1 VVAKTAQPDKP
12 SREEKKAVT
21 RARLVAAAA
30 TVFAR
35 LGFAGASL
43 EDIADEAGLT
53 KGAVYSNFE
62 SKDDLIKAVL
72 RDRLDEPARAIP
84 ALVSGEL
91 SIEDRAARAS
101 ELFVR
106 QMEQDREAALLDVE
120 FSMYL
125 ARNPEMV
132 PRFSEGA
139 RELRRTMASA
149 MEEWATRDGVPL
161 PLDSDTLVA
170 GVFALGNGIRLARL
184 SDPDSAPE
192 DLFGK
197 MLALIMSSAAAPDST
212 PRARARG
219 RAR

>member
-1 VVAKTAQPDKP
+1 VVAKTARPDKP
-12 SREEKKAVT
+12 SREEKKAAT

-91 SIEDRAARAS
+91 SIKDRAARAS

-139 RELRRTMASA
+139 RELRRTMARA
-149 MEEWATRDGVPL
+149 MEEWAARDGVPL
-161 PLDSDTLVA
+161 PLDSETLVA

-184 SDPDSAPE
+184 SDPDATPE

-197 MLALIMSSAAAPDST
+197 MLALIMSSSAAPDGT
-212 PRARARG
+212 PRARPRG

>member
-1 VVAKTAQPDKP
+1 M
-12 SREEKKAVT
+12 T

-43 EDIADEAGLT
+43 EDVADEAGLT

-72 RDRLDEPARAIP
+72 HDRLDEPARAIP
-84 ALVSGEL
+84 ALVSDEL
-91 SIEDRAARAS
+91 SIEDRAARAA

-106 QMEQDREAALLDVE
+106 QMEQDREAALLNLE

-132 PRFSEGA
+132 SRFSEGA
-139 RELRRTMASA
+139 RELRRTMARA
-149 MEEWATRDGVPL
+149 MEERASRDGVPL

-170 GVFALGNGIRLARL
+170 GVFALGQGIALARL

-192 DLFGK
+192 DLFGR
-197 MLALIMSSAAAPDST
+197 MLALVMSSSAAPDHT
-212 PRARARG
+212 PRARPDG
-219 RAR
+219 LDP

>member
-1 VVAKTAQPDKP
+1 VVAKTARPDKP
-12 SREEKKAVT
+12 SREEKKAIT

-43 EDIADEAGLT
+43 EDIAEEAGLT

-72 RDRLDEPARAIP
+72 HDRLDEPARAIP
-84 ALVSGEL
+84 ALVSDER
-91 SIEDRAARAS
+91 SIEERAARAAQ
-101 ELFVR
+101 LFLR

-139 RELRRTMASA
+139 RELRRTMARA
-149 MEEWATRDGVPL
+149 MEEWAARDGVPL
-161 PLDSDTLVA
+161 PLDSDTLVT

-192 DLFGK
+192 DLFGR
-197 MLALIMSSAAAPDST
+197 MLALILRSSAGSGDRPSSS
-212 PRARARG
+212 P
-219 RAR
+219 

>member
-1 VVAKTAQPDKP
+1 M
-12 SREEKKAVT
+12 T

-35 LGFAGASL
+35 QGFTGASL
-43 EDIADEAGLT
+43 EDVAEEAGLT

-62 SKDDLIKAVL
+62 SKDDLISAVL
-72 RDRLDEPARAIP
+72 HDRLDEPARAIP
-84 ALVSGEL
+84 SLVSDEG
-91 SIEDRAARAS
+91 SVEDKAAQAA

-125 ARNPEMV
+125 ARNPEVV

-139 RELRRTMASA
+139 RELRRTMARA
-149 MEEWATRDGVPL
+149 MEERAARDGVQL
-161 PLDSDTLVA
+161 PLDAETLVA
-170 GVFALGNGIRLARL
+170 GVFALGKGITLARL
-184 SDPDSAPE
+184 SNPEAAPE

-197 MLALIMSSAAAPDST
+197 MLALILSRSPAAAPTRRS
-212 PRARARG
+212 PGRG
-219 RAR
+219 RAV

>member
-1 VVAKTAQPDKP
+1 M
-12 SREEKKAVT
+12 T

-43 EDIADEAGLT
+43 EDVAEEAGLT

-72 RDRLDEPARAIP
+72 HDRLDEPARAIP
-84 ALVSGEL
+84 AQISDEL

-106 QMEQDREAALLDVE
+106 QMELDREAALLDLE
-120 FSMYL
+120 FSIYL

-139 RELRRTMASA
+139 RELRRTMASS
-149 MEEWATRDGVPL
+149 MEEWAARDGVQL

-184 SDPDSAPE
+184 SNPDSAPE
-192 DLFGK
+192 DLFGT
-197 MLALIMSSAAAPDST
+197 MLALILRSSAAPQTT
-212 PRARARG
+212 PRPRPGGPAR
-219 RAR
+219 

>member
-1 VVAKTAQPDKP
+1 MVAKTGRPEKP
-12 SREEKKAVT
+12 TREEKKAIT
-21 RARLVAAAA
+21 RSRLVAAAA

-35 LGFAGASL
+35 RGFAGASL
-43 EDIADEAGLT
+43 EEVADEAGLT

-62 SKDDLIKAVL
+62 SKDDLIRAVL
-72 RDRLDEPARAIP
+72 HDRLDEPARAIP
-84 ALVSGEL
+84 DLVSDEL
-91 SIEDRAARAS
+91 SIEDRAARAA

-120 FSMYL
+120 FSIYL

-139 RELRRTMASA
+139 RELRRTMARA
-149 MEEWATRDGVPL
+149 MEEWAARDGVPL
-161 PLDSDTLVA
+161 PLDSDILVA

-197 MLALIMSSAAAPDST
+197 MLALVLSGSAAPEMARPDR
-212 PRARARG
+212 PGG
-219 RAR
+219 RAG

>member
-1 VVAKTAQPDKP
+1 M
-12 SREEKKAVT
+12 T

-43 EDIADEAGLT
+43 EDIAEEAGLT

-72 RDRLDEPARAIP
+72 QDRLDEPARAIP
-84 ALVSGEL
+84 ALVSDEL
-91 SIEDRAARAS
+91 SMDERAARAA

-125 ARNPEMV
+125 ARNPDMV

-139 RELRRTMASA
+139 RELRRTMARS
-149 MEEWATRDGVPL
+149 MEEWAARDGVRL
-161 PLDSDTLVA
+161 PLDSETLVA

-184 SDPDSAPE
+184 SDPDSTPG
-192 DLFGK
+192 DLFGR
-197 MLALIMSSAAAPDST
+197 MLALILGGSAAPEGNS
-212 PRARARG
+212 RARSGG

>member
-1 VVAKTAQPDKP
+1 M
-12 SREEKKAVT
+12 T

-43 EDIADEAGLT
+43 EDVAEEAGLT

-72 RDRLDEPARAIP
+72 HDRLDEPARAIP
-84 ALVSGEL
+84 AQISDEL

-106 QMEQDREAALLDVE
+106 QMELDREAALLDLE
-120 FSMYL
+120 FSIYL

-139 RELRRTMASA
+139 RELRRTMARS
-149 MEEWATRDGVPL
+149 MEEWAARDGVRL
-161 PLDSDTLVA
+161 PLDPDTLVA

-184 SDPDSAPE
+184 SNPDSAPE
-192 DLFGK
+192 DLFGT
-197 MLALIMSSAAAPDST
+197 MLALILRSPAAPEST
-212 PRARARG
+212 PQGRPGGPAR
-219 RAR
+219 

>member
-1 VVAKTAQPDKP
+1 M
-12 SREEKKAVT
+12 T

-43 EDIADEAGLT
+43 EDVAEEAGLT

-72 RDRLDEPARAIP
+72 HDRLDEPARAIP
-84 ALVSGEL
+84 AQISDEL

-106 QMEQDREAALLDVE
+106 QMELDREAALLDLE
-120 FSMYL
+120 FSIYL

-139 RELRRTMASA
+139 RELRRTMARS
-149 MEEWATRDGVPL
+149 MEEWAARDGVRL
-161 PLDSDTLVA
+161 PLDPDTLVA

-184 SDPDSAPE
+184 SNPDSAPE
-192 DLFGK
+192 DLFGT
-197 MLALIMSSAAAPDST
+197 MLALILRSSAAAEST
-212 PRARARG
+212 PRGRPGGPAR
-219 RAR
+219 

>member
-1 VVAKTAQPDKP
+1 M
-12 SREEKKAVT
+12 T

-43 EDIADEAGLT
+43 EDVAEEAGLT

-72 RDRLDEPARAIP
+72 HDRLDEPARAIP
-84 ALVSGEL
+84 AQISDEL

-106 QMEQDREAALLDVE
+106 QMELDREAALLDLE
-120 FSMYL
+120 FSIYL

-132 PRFSEGA
+132 PRFSEGG
-139 RELRRTMASA
+139 RELRRTMARS
-149 MEEWATRDGVPL
+149 MEEWAARDGVQL

-184 SDPDSAPE
+184 SNPDSAPE
-192 DLFGK
+192 DLFGT
-197 MLALIMSSAAAPDST
+197 MLALILRSSAAPQTT
-212 PRARARG
+212 PRARPGGPAR
-219 RAR
+219 

>member
-1 VVAKTAQPDKP
+1 MVAKTRRPEKA
-12 SREEKKAVT
+12 SREEKKAIT

-30 TVFAR
+30 TVFAHR
-35 LGFAGASL
+35 GFAGSSL
-43 EDIADEAGLT
+43 EDVAEEAGLT

-62 SKDDLIKAVL
+62 SKDDLIRAVL
-72 RDRLDEPARAIP
+72 HDRLDEPARTIP
-84 ALVSGEL
+84 ALVSDEL
-91 SIEDRAARAS
+91 SVEDRAARAS

-120 FSMYL
+120 FSIYL

-139 RELRRTMASA
+139 RELRRTMARA
-149 MEEWATRDGVPL
+149 MEEWAARDGVPL

-184 SDPDSAPE
+184 SDPDLAPE

-197 MLALIMSSAAAPDST
+197 MLALILSSSAAA
-212 PRARARG
+212 G
-219 RAR
+219 RAPRPRPGGPAR